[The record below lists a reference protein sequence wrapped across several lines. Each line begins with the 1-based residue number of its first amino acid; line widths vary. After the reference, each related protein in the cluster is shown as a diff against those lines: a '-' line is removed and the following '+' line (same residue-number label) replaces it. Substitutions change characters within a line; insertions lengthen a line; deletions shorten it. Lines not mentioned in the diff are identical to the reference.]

1 MPSSLDTER
10 ASMPPAL
17 VQERRPWY
25 DLGFS
30 FTTRQAL
37 ILLGFL
43 VLGVAFT
50 FALDWVID
58 RFVHLSEEQI
68 VGWIDDLGA
77 LGPIAFILGIIGLIK
92 ARKNPQAH
100 GTGHAI
106 AGIVLGA
113 IDPVLWIV
121 LWFVVFRDATR

>member
-1 MPSSLDTER
+1 MIVSRAPHVQACIHAGAIMPSSLDTER

-77 LGPIAFILGIIGLIK
+77 LGPIAFILLLAATIIFSPL
-92 ARKNPQAH
+92 PS
-100 GTGHAI
+100 
-106 AGIVLGA
+106 
-113 IDPVLWIV
+113 
-121 LWFVVFRDATR
+121 VVVD